1 MTGEDIETE
10 GSIIIFS
17 LSLCNDEIVT
27 MLAMIESKCVLEFPL
42 CEPEVW
48 EFEERERVKEVI
60 DEKERVYPSKSIKSF
75 L

>member
-42 CEPEVW
+42 CEPEV
-48 EFEERERVKEVI
+48 
-60 DEKERVYPSKSIKSF
+60 
-75 L
+75 